1 MEINFEKAFTFVKE
15 DPKWG
20 RKIAIGGLLSA
31 VALLVL
37 CVPFMV
43 LPFTT
48 SVPLYV
54 ALLATCSVFAAAIM
68 FALAGYPF
76 GGIKTAVGHFLF
88 ILPVMF
94 FSVVILLIFLGA
106 FSLGSSILAML
117 ITFIGFVL
125 IFALIGLT
133 TIYSLLYPLMSG
145 AFAED
150 LNVFSYINFKRG
162 WELLRENWLNYLILL
177 LLLVAVGVIFH
188 FAAMVLV
195 LTIAGAI
202 LIPWL
207 CFYASLV
214 CADLVAQFVKT
225 KK

>member
-76 GGIKTAVGHFLF
+76 IVINNRINNKEEILPCWKEFFRIVFGGIKTAVGHFLF

-94 FSVVILLIFLGA
+94 FSVVILL
-106 FSLGSSILAML
+106 SRK
-117 ITFIGFVL
+117 
-125 IFALIGLT
+125 
-133 TIYSLLYPLMSG
+133 
-145 AFAED
+145 
-150 LNVFSYINFKRG
+150 LNSCNADYVYRF
-162 WELLRENWLNYLILL
+162 
-177 LLLVAVGVIFH
+177 
-188 FAAMVLV
+188 
-195 LTIAGAI
+195 
-202 LIPWL
+202 
-207 CFYASLV
+207 
-214 CADLVAQFVKT
+214 CADFCAYRAHNNLFIALSVDERGFC
-225 KK
+225 